1 MSVLGIFSVQS
12 SNASACHEVQKSHPS
27 MPLQLEPSYCL
38 SKTAFKFWILLW
50 WVCVVL
56 KGLSREKGVCQWK
69 VFALE
74 VPVHYDC
81 FLAHQFGHFVVA
93 QNLIIF
99 MIVIGLWTSNH
110 FFLHNQSVTSSH
122 GNVFQYIIF
131 RKLLD
136 CIFNSILLT
145 FVWCQYSY
153 QLTQLCLGCQG
164 IMGYI
169 CYLSEILNII
179 HTHTGEY
186 VNTLLLQIT
195 ISFVCWFKSKA
206 FVMNSGLLYSSC
218 MRHVSESTSNI

>member
-1 MSVLGIFSVQS
+1 VNVHTVSNPLFTRLRFGCMSVLGISSFQS
-12 SNASACHEVQKSHPS
+12 SNASACLEVQKTHPS

-38 SKTAFKFWILLW
+38 SKTAFKFLILLW

-56 KGLSREKGVCQWK
+56 KGLTLDMCLSHEKGVCHWK
-69 VFALE
+69 VFALK

-81 FLAHQFGHFVVA
+81 YFAHQFGHFVVA

-99 MIVIGLWTSNH
+99 VIVIGLWTSNH
-110 FFLHNQSVTSSH
+110 FFSHNQSVTSLL
-122 GNVFQYIIF
+122 GKVYQYIIF

-136 CIFNSILLT
+136 CIFNSILLA

-179 HTHTGEY
+179 YTKTHRR
-186 VNTLLLQIT
+186 I
-195 ISFVCWFKSKA
+195 C
-206 FVMNSGLLYSSC
+206 
-218 MRHVSESTSNI
+218 

>member
-1 MSVLGIFSVQS
+1 MSWGTENS
-12 SNASACHEVQKSHPS
+12 SKYASKAWAF
-27 MPLQLEPSYCL
+27 L
-38 SKTAFKFWILLW
+38 SKTAFKFLILLW

-56 KGLSREKGVCQWK
+56 KGLTLDMCQSHEKGVCKWK

-81 FLAHQFGHFVVA
+81 FLAHQFGHLMVA

-99 MIVIGLWTSNH
+99 MIIIGLWTSHH
-110 FFLHNQSVTSSH
+110 FFSHSQSVTSSH
-122 GNVFQYIIF
+122 GNVYQYIIF

-145 FVWCQYSY
+145 FIWCQYSY

-169 CYLSEILNII
+169 CNLSEILNII
-179 HTHTGEY
+179 YIYIYIYIYTHTHTHTHTQENMLIHY
-186 VNTLLLQIT
+186 CYKLLFPWYAGL
-195 ISFVCWFKSKA
+195 KA
-206 FVMNSGLLYSSC
+206 GHL
-218 MRHVSESTSNI
+218 